1 MARAARAPPSM
12 VSPSSLASPVAWK
25 KLMVPSLVALM
36 KPLRKCSGVSSAT
49 GPSPLKSRIWVNWR
63 LPSFATSN
71 HWEMTP
77 LSLPT
82 SREEAPESRATW
94 VTSAL
99 GALISMTSRREMS
112 LRLWMS

>member
-1 MARAARAPPSM
+1 MASAARAPPSIF
-12 VSPSSLASPVAWK
+12 SLSSLDSPVAWK
-25 KLMVPSLVALM
+25 KLTVPSLAPLM
-36 KPLRKCSGVSSAT
+36 KPLRKCSGVSRST
-49 GPSPLKSRIWVNWR
+49 GPSPLKSRIWANWR

-82 SREEAPESRATW
+82 SREEAPESSSTL
-94 VTSAL
+94 VTLAL